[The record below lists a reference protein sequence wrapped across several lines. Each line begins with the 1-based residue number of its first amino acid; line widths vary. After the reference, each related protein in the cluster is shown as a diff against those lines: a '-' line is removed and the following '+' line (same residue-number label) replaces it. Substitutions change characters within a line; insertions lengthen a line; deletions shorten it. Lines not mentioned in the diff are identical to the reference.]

1 MKPPQV
7 ASGSWSRLLA
17 NRVSW
22 LRTLGTTV
30 ATAVRRQDTNF
41 PAFHGCVDWHSAV
54 HGHWALLFVSRA
66 TGDASFRKVV
76 DDSLLP
82 DRIEQE
88 DAYLLAHPVFEMPYG
103 RAWFLRLA
111 IEDTRVTGSARL
123 QKMAV
128 HVARSLRS
136 HYTRVSPIPLS
147 KDYDNAS
154 WALRQLF
161 DYYRSVGDSSGT
173 QFVEGLV
180 RQNFLSGYPEIR
192 PEQDYHAW
200 PEFFSRWGN
209 WAHLL
214 QAAATPAEVAQWL
227 HGHRPSEQG
236 LMPVSDA
243 ENAHHL
249 GMNFSRAWGLW
260 SLFRVTGDLRLR
272 DAAAQHIGVAMDQH
286 AALRDDYWA
295 YGHWVSQFG
304 VYAIAMTFDEPWTS
318 EPGSQERGSSTT
330 QDRRR

>member
-30 ATAVRRQDTNF
+30 ATAVSRQDTNF

-173 QFVEGLV
+173 QFVEL
-180 RQNFLSGYPEIR
+180 
-192 PEQDYHAW
+192 
-200 PEFFSRWGN
+200 
-209 WAHLL
+209 
-214 QAAATPAEVAQWL
+214 ATN
-227 HGHRPSEQG
+227 R
-236 LMPVSDA
+236 
-243 ENAHHL
+243 
-249 GMNFSRAWGLW
+249 RA
-260 SLFRVTGDLRLR
+260 RLRLHPERHKSSQAHGAEQPHIQKPRPPAKNDILLNLPICSTR
-272 DAAAQHIGVAMDQH
+272 DN
-286 AALRDDYWA
+286 
-295 YGHWVSQFG
+295 
-304 VYAIAMTFDEPWTS
+304 
-318 EPGSQERGSSTT
+318 
-330 QDRRR
+330 